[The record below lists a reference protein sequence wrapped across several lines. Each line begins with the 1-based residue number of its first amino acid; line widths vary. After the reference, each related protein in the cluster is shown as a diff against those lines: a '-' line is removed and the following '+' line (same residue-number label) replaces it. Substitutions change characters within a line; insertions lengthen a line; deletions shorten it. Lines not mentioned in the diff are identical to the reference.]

1 MAGQVWQQLAS
12 GGTQRSSGTKVGRWT
27 QRKRQAAQRPAQGL
41 AERAQLVGAMGACT
55 GAGVLVQFDVVDV
68 VERVTAARGELQ
80 GP

>member
-1 MAGQVWQQLAS
+1 M
-12 GGTQRSSGTKVGRWT
+12 
-27 QRKRQAAQRPAQGL
+27 
-41 AERAQLVGAMGACT
+41 CT